1 MNCEVKQQKI
11 EVKSSYRFVILL
23 LVWLISFV
31 TAFQYV
37 EYVNLPQPV
46 LEYFQ
51 ISHTEISWTIT
62 IMNAVFLTLIF
73 AVIALLEKISLRNGI
88 ILCTSFILLGSCFKC
103 LVFRQ
108 YFWAQIVGQGF
119 VGVANIL
126 VTIIPPRVAA
136 VWFSEDELSRAI
148 GILLSAQVIGNALG
162 LLIPNL
168 SIKSHITLE
177 EEETH
182 EEFLQEHGITRICTK
197 FERNMRLFFMAH
209 AAVALFLLILVLVLF
224 KNKSAR
230 NGKDDVEEEKR
241 QIFNKKSYSALLRN
255 RNFIIL
261 IFVYGISVGVIV
273 STAALFRP
281 ILEQVLNRIS
291 EGPELTSLISKLG
304 FTRTI
309 PGFFGTIALG
319 AILDSYPYFKASLS
333 TVLFVLTCSLSAVF
347 LTTSLA
353 SSTIVIY
360 ITVGIYGFFAM
371 MVFPIGFR
379 FGAFLSKGVPE
390 TTMAGVLS
398 ISNQLFGLIF
408 VQTKTFIIE
417 YFHAQLK
424 YEETS
429 RGVMIALVSLSI
441 LAFCLSL
448 FISEKKNERDP
459 RDISR
464 RSSESTNISE
474 VKTVC
479 Q

>member
-1 MNCEVKQQKI
+1 
-11 EVKSSYRFVILL
+11 
-23 LVWLISFV
+23 
-31 TAFQYV
+31 
-37 EYVNLPQPV
+37 
-46 LEYFQ
+46 
-51 ISHTEISWTIT
+51 
-62 IMNAVFLTLIF
+62 MNAVFLTLIF

-103 LVFRQ
+103 LVYRQ
-108 YFWAQIVGQGF
+108 YFWAQIVGQGC

-148 GILLSAQVIGNALG
+148 GTLLSAQVIGNALG

-168 SIKSHITLE
+168 AIKSHITLE
-177 EEETH
+177 EEEIH

-197 FERNMRLFFMAH
+197 FERNMRLFFLAH
-209 AAVALFLLILVLVLF
+209 AAVALLLLILVLVFF
-224 KNKSAR
+224 KNKSS
-230 NGKDDVEEEKR
+230 KKEEEDNEEDKR
-241 QIFNKKSYSALLRN
+241 KKFNKKSYTALFRN

-261 IFVYGISVGVIV
+261 VFVYGISVGVIV

-281 ILEQVLNRIS
+281 ILEQVLNRLS
-291 EGPELTSLISKLG
+291 EGPELTSLISRLG
-304 FTRTI
+304 FIRTL

-319 AILDSYPYFKASLS
+319 AVLDSYPYFRSSLS
-333 TVLFVLTCSLSAVF
+333 TVLFLLSCCLTAVFVSSSLSS
-347 LTTSLA
+347 SLV
-353 SSTIVIY
+353 VIY
-360 ITVGIYGFFAM
+360 MTVGIYGFFAM

-379 FGAFLSKGVPE
+379 FGAFLTKGVPE

-398 ISNQLFGLIF
+398 ISNQLFGLVF

-417 YFHAQLK
+417 HFHAQLK

-429 RGVMIALVSLSI
+429 KGVMIGLVSLSL

-448 FISEKKNERDP
+448 FISEKKNVEAP

-464 RSSESTNISE
+464 RSSQFTNISE

-479 Q
+479 K